1 MSILG
6 PNLECVGLVPAP
18 VDGECFCRIPDSPGF
33 QYGECIELTV
43 EVSNA
48 STGLKCKWFAGIND
62 MLVEQFKSSSTFF
75 FEVKGDQNQV
85 STHNYTCTHTR
96 AAAHSHTRTSSNI
109 YLFGHVTHTY
119 ANIPKN
125 TQNNSKCVWTY
136 AE

>member
-1 MSILG
+1 MQQMFELYVVRFVLYSSALFSLSLIQFFFLG

-18 VDGECFCRIPDSPGF
+18 VDGECFCRVPDNPGL
-33 QYGECIELTV
+33 QYGECMELTV

-96 AAAHSHTRTSSNI
+96 ARACTLIHT
-109 YLFGHVTHTY
+109 H
-119 ANIPKN
+119 
-125 TQNNSKCVWTY
+125 
-136 AE
+136 